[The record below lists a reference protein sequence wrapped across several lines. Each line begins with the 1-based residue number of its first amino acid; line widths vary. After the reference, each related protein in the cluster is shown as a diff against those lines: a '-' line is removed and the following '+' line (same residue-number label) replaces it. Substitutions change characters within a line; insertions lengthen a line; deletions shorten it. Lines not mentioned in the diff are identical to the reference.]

1 MEKLASWERVASTSS
16 TRAFSGRAISA
27 RYFLKKARHSFGV
40 AARCAI
46 FMVSTLGARFGNQT
60 SYQFCDANAFLG
72 TPRGGRRTVPMRGP
86 SRSALALPNLTTRI
100 AIFSLLPV
108 SGHDAHAMSE
118 RGVDSSARRADDG
131 FDTITIRV
139 DDEGGVVVRTIVWP
153 ETRGAIVPGA
163 VRDGSRVESVDGV
176 SARRGEGQMETRAR
190 GSLRSRP
197 LLYRELTT
205 FAGLAVADLLG
216 QALGRT

>member
-40 AARCAI
+40 VARCAI

-86 SRSALALPNLTTRI
+86 SRSVLALPNLTTRT
-100 AIFSLLPV
+100 AIFV
-108 SGHDAHAMSE
+108 SCRLTGHDAHAMSE

-131 FDTITIRV
+131 FDMVAIRV
-139 DDEGGVVVRTIVWP
+139 DDERRVIVRTIVRP
-153 ETRGAIVPGA
+153 KARGALVPGA
-163 VRDGSRVESVDGV
+163 VRDRRRVESVNGV
-176 SARRGEGQMETRAR
+176 
-190 GSLRSRP
+190 P
-197 LLYRELTT
+197 
-205 FAGLAVADLLG
+205 
-216 QALGRT
+216 